1 MGLQIYTDNKKPRQL
16 VKLIADNTEQIM
28 ECVED
33 LKEQGFVIIEFPP
46 IERNVAKQSWTN
58 LIIEEPLA
66 SE

>member
-16 VKLIADNTEQIM
+16 LKLIGDNSQQIL

-33 LKEQGFVIIEFPP
+33 LKTQGYEIIDFPP
-46 IERNVAKQSWTN
+46 IEKNVAKQSWVN
-58 LIIEEPLA
+58 LLIEEPPA